1 MKDSVDD
8 RPGNMDGRKI
18 PKDVF
23 SGGINWDSREPFPPE
38 DGPRAARP
46 GTGDTRRRRPRDI
59 SPSNSSDS
67 GHSSLPGHRSLGS
80 NSTGSRTGQSSV
92 PDVPRDPRAPPK
104 SQSWGS
110 QEPPNTASIYFLDNS
125 PHARKNVVSEFG
137 RCVLPPLSVEVNA
150 FVIHNTAKMT
160 VSHFFY
166 NDWAEPIDKASYAFP
181 VPNGCTLASFS
192 YRIGDDKTVSAVVQP
207 VAQARERFARAV
219 REKRTAILL
228 EQDQDS
234 SDIITAHL
242 GNIPGETEIR
252 TEFELVLLLERRID
266 LDEDTWESVTTLT
279 IPATM
284 ASRYGGSVVESKQ
297 GPSRMPEGVSIKVE
311 VVQSPELQDL
321 ALRSS
326 SHNIDPQMRPRNQ
339 KDESPLDLQSGT
351 PATKDDGH
359 SILEIVLEEKGHFL
373 DKDFVLEIRSMPE
386 AEGPKAQAWLGQH
399 TDPDLPKQ
407 QALMIHVPPLALS
420 SAHWQKDGE
429 SKGEIVFLID
439 QSNSMDDKIGPLMQ
453 ATRFLLLNIPRG
465 WKFNICLFGSTYKA
479 LWPSSRE
486 TNDTNLDESLEWL
499 KERCQGN
506 MGGTEV
512 INALKTVLKNVSC
525 PTQVLLLTDGQVW
538 RLEQT
543 LELIETTRR
552 KSRHLIRFFC
562 LGLGDMTSRAL
573 VEGIANSGGGYSDVV
588 HFKDPRWQE
597 KLVNMLA
604 SLLVVHI
611 NPIRVL
617 LNGKVKPDTALQS
630 PSILSSLNVLQE
642 ESIFLLIDSH
652 HTQNIK
658 SVTVFFAS
666 EEGEEIDIDIP
677 VQVLDKLEKN
687 DTTIHK
693 LAARALLDDLK
704 CKRSK
709 IRIEPDG
716 PDRVQRIDEWAE
728 EIACG
733 WKLLSKW
740 TNFIM
745 PDQKDG
751 DRPLVPFTSGSA
763 VTQARLLNG
772 ILEVDSRLIEAPDRS
787 SEESTTSSSDG
798 LMAIPINRINSAE
811 TFREQ
816 ERRYRVPRREEL
828 ARMISDQDVRERQE
842 QARVRSEENR
852 HRINEVAA
860 RRYLGEDQRNAVER
874 GMIAQEQNRIDEA
887 AARQLERTEMDLR
900 EREAMED
907 SRRDAE
913 VIRQLRLQRERQKIE
928 EKNQRAEQELAR
940 RLGEVRFREEES
952 RRREEESRRR
962 EEESRRLEH
971 GFDGLDA
978 DARVRS
984 TEQRARRQAEEQ
996 RRRERDI
1003 LAEHDIRIEA
1013 ERAEKWRLREQ
1024 ETRREFQR
1032 RFEELARMITELTER
1047 FKRKDA
1053 EDREGARKDADER
1066 ARWAEESLRRAKE
1079 EELARRETE
1088 KRAAERDKLEEERR
1102 ARDAELHAK
1111 KEAETRRALQHNFE
1125 RLAKM
1130 IAELE
1135 ERIKTKEAEDREN
1148 VKKEAEERARRAE
1161 DTLTRTEWE
1170 REKKRLEREIRE
1182 AAEADAERRLRETI
1196 AQIGQQLGHVRPV
1209 QGHLQEE
1216 VTPQTGRGANRGRA
1230 GIRRAGQE
1238 RIWRLGVLIQ
1248 DRMGQWEL
1256 NGAIA
1261 RIGQLVSGDET
1272 QASGT
1277 LLVLA
1282 LLAVVSMVV
1291 LAMTFVFFFMSIFMF
1306 LSSWIIA
1313 LCILRI

>member
-59 SPSNSSDS
+59 SPSNSFDS
-67 GHSSLPGHRSLGS
+67 GHSSPPGHRSLGS

-181 VPNGCTLASFS
+181 VPSGCTLASFS

-234 SDIITAHL
+234 SEIITAHL

-321 ALRSS
+321 ALRSP

-339 KDESPLDLQSGT
+339 KDESPLELQSGA

-359 SILEIVLEEKGHFL
+359 SILEIVLEGKGRFL

-399 TDPDLPKQ
+399 TDPELPKQ

-420 SAHWQKDGE
+420 SANWQKEGE

-453 ATRFLLLNIPRG
+453 ATQFLLLNIPRG

-486 TNDTNLDESLEWL
+486 THDTNLDEALEWL
-499 KERCQGN
+499 KGKCQGN

-512 INALKTVLKNVSC
+512 INALKTILKNVSC

-543 LELIETTRR
+543 LELIEATRR

-573 VEGIANSGGGYSDVV
+573 VEGIADSGGGYSDVIY
-588 HFKDPRWQE
+588 FKDPRWRE
-597 KLVNMLA
+597 KLVDMLA

-611 NPIRVL
+611 TPIRVL
-617 LNGKVKPDTALQS
+617 LNGKVMPDTALQS
-630 PSILSSLNVLQE
+630 PSILSKLNVLQE

-666 EEGEEIDIDIP
+666 EEGEEIDINIP
-677 VQVLDKLEKN
+677 VRVLDKLDEN

-693 LAARALLDDLK
+693 LAARSLLDDLVNE
-704 CKRSK
+704 RSK
-709 IRIEPDG
+709 FHMEPDR
-716 PDRVQRIDEWAE
+716 PDQAQCIEKWAE
-728 EIACG
+728 DIACG
-733 WKLLSKW
+733 WNLLSKW
-740 TNFIM
+740 TSFIM
-745 PDQKDG
+745 PDQNHHDG
-751 DRPLVPFTSGSA
+751 LSVPPTSGLPLMQ
-763 VTQARLLNG
+763 TRLLTRN
-772 ILEVDSRLIEAPDRS
+772 LKVDSRLIEAS
-787 SEESTTSSSDG
+787 KNSEEDETTSGSTVSFMSDSGGYACRPAPGGAVDIPPPPVFAPSPKLPAPPPPRPPHPSSPADTR
-798 LMAIPINRINSAE
+798 APSPS
-811 TFREQ
+811 REIIRAVQ
-816 ERRYRVPRREEL
+816 EEL
-828 ARMISDQDVRERQE
+828 DKREKE
-842 QARVRSEENR
+842 QTA
-852 HRINEVAA
+852 
-860 RRYLGEDQRNAVER
+860 
-874 GMIAQEQNRIDEA
+874 
-887 AARQLERTEMDLR
+887 
-900 EREAMED
+900 
-907 SRRDAE
+907 
-913 VIRQLRLQRERQKIE
+913 
-928 EKNQRAEQELAR
+928 
-940 RLGEVRFREEES
+940 
-952 RRREEESRRR
+952 
-962 EEESRRLEH
+962 
-971 GFDGLDA
+971 
-978 DARVRS
+978 
-984 TEQRARRQAEEQ
+984 
-996 RRRERDI
+996 RRREREDVEEKYRLRLEREI
-1003 LAEHDIRIEA
+1003 MGRREA
-1013 ERAEKWRLREQ
+1013 EEHARRVEGRVRWEEEQHSKTAEE
-1024 ETRREFQR
+1024 
-1032 RFEELARMITELTER
+1032 
-1047 FKRKDA
+1047 
-1053 EDREGARKDADER
+1053 ER
-1066 ARWAEESLRRAKE
+1066 ARRAMESVRRAAEEERV
-1079 EELARRETE
+1079 RRETE
-1088 KRAAERDKLEEERR
+1088 QRAAERDRLEEERR

-1111 KEAETRRALQHNFE
+1111 KEAEARRGLQHNFE

-1135 ERIKTKEAEDREN
+1135 ERIKRKEAGDRE
-1148 VKKEAEERARRAE
+1148 VARKEAEERARRE
-1161 DTLTRTEWE
+1161 EETLTRTEWE
-1170 REKKRLEREIRE
+1170 REKKRLEKEIRE
-1182 AAEADAERRLRETI
+1182 AAEAEAERRISETI
-1196 AQIGQQLGHVRPV
+1196 AQIGQRLGHARPV
-1209 QGHLQEE
+1209 QGHLQEV
-1216 VTPQTGRGANRGRA
+1216 VTPQTGQGTNRGRA

-1248 DRMGQWEL
+1248 DSMGQWEL
-1256 NGAIA
+1256 NGALA
-1261 RIGQLVSGDET
+1261 RIGQLVSSDET

-1291 LAMTFVFFFMSIFMF
+1291 LAMILVFFFASSFMF